1 MVFILIIKIS
11 YYIFIVVN
19 YFSLNKKDV
28 IRYRFFVYRKKF
40 MKYFVL
46 ELILFLI
53 YFTFFNKFFFYI
65 RFVFFKFVKF
75 YLNF

>member
-40 MKYFVL
+40 MKYFVS